1 MNLIGSLE
9 HIIKE
14 LNAYSEQR
22 LPGCGVQWKA
32 SPLIRYFTLYVNG
45 TLMGELEGVTYTK
58 CELWETRASYDMD
71 NEGSAAENALN
82 VLENWLEQTPMED
95 TPKYLSTGYEP
106 LARLLLEGTYKKKGG
121 NQNDL
126 GEAILT

>member
-1 MNLIGSLE
+1 
-9 HIIKE
+9 
-14 LNAYSEQR
+14 
-22 LPGCGVQWKA
+22 
-32 SPLIRYFTLYVNG
+32 
-45 TLMGELEGVTYTK
+45 
-58 CELWETRASYDMD
+58 MD
-71 NEGSAAENALN
+71 NEGLVAEN
-82 VLENWLEQTPMED
+82 VLRSVEAWLEQTPMED